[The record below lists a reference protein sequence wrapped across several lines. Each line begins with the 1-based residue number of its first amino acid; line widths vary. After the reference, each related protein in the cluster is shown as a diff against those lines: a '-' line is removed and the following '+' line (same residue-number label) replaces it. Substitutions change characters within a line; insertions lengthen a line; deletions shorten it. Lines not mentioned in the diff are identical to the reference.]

1 MPYTVAFT
9 MRFLMAVS
17 FRCLVIVGSPLKS
30 ERIIPSHLSPEHYME
45 RDCGPTITIGW
56 RLSCDLSC
64 QGKTRGPCKLARGV
78 SFSVMNELIDNTN
91 SLHTCSVDEDDR
103 VRLGRRAWFIECARR
118 ALCSLGL
125 KAFLAAALG
134 LSVSCPARGAE
145 PPAPSHWTII
155 HAGMLLSDARTD
167 PQPKMSILVKD
178 DTITAIRDGYVGAEA
193 IPAPK
198 PEHVKMVELQNQFV
212 MAGMVDAHTH
222 IVFPNLDVAIGL
234 FNVGL
239 MLRGGATTVRDAG
252 SSPEAIFPL
261 RDAIVEGSILGP
273 RIMASG
279 SPLSIT
285 GGHADFRNGKLQD
298 ELSPPAYS
306 SAVCDGVN
314 ECEKATR
321 KQIQFGADQIKVM
334 ASGGVSDDSDT
345 GLGPA
350 FSEAELKAIVVTAH
364 RMHRTVMAHAL
375 SAESI
380 EAAVDAGVDSV
391 EHGDFLNEEVARL
404 MAQHHVFFDPTLYSL
419 VALQNAIDHPTPSI
433 PMTEKNI
440 RKFRTMMATAPRIAE
455 RMALA
460 KRFGLTILA
469 GSDNGG
475 IITDEVVALVEQGHL
490 SPREA
495 LVASTV
501 NGADALHLSG
511 QIGTLAPGKSAD
523 VIAFD
528 GNPLTNIEDCHK
540 LHFVMARGHVAVSP
554 DTGEGDPTP
563 ASTLPK

>member
-1 MPYTVAFT
+1 
-9 MRFLMAVS
+9 
-17 FRCLVIVGSPLKS
+17 
-30 ERIIPSHLSPEHYME
+30 
-45 RDCGPTITIGW
+45 
-56 RLSCDLSC
+56 
-64 QGKTRGPCKLARGV
+64 
-78 SFSVMNELIDNTN
+78 MNEFLDNTN
-91 SLHTCSVDEDDR
+91 ILHTCSVNEDDR
-103 VRLGRRAWFIECARR
+103 VRLGRRAWFIECTRR

-198 PEHVKMVELQNQFV
+198 PEYVKMVELQNQFV

-222 IVFPNLDVAIGL
+222 IVDPNLDFGMGL
-234 FNVGL
+234 YNVGF
-239 MLRGGATTVRDAG
+239 MVRGGATTVRDAG
-252 SSPEAIFPL
+252 SVPEGIFPL
-261 RDAIVEGSILGP
+261 RQAIAEGSILGP
-273 RIMASG
+273 RILASG
-279 SPLSIT
+279 SPLTIT
-285 GGHADFRNGKLQD
+285 GGHADFRNGKLQA
-298 ELSPPAYS
+298 ELSPPLYS
-306 SAVCDGVN
+306 RAVCDGVD

-321 KQIQFGADQIKVM
+321 KQVQFGADQIKVM

-350 FSEAELKAIVVTAH
+350 FSDAELRAIVDSAH
-364 RMHRTVMAHAL
+364 RLHRTVMAHAL

-380 EAAVDAGVDSV
+380 KAAVDAGVDSI
-391 EHGDFLNEEVARL
+391 EHGDFLNEEVAKS
-404 MAQHHVFFDPTLYSL
+404 MAQHHVFFDPTLYVL
-419 VALQNAIDHPTPSI
+419 VAIQNVIDHPTPSI

-440 RKFRTMMATAPRIAE
+440 RKFHELMKTAPPIAE

-469 GSDNGG
+469 GSDDGG
-475 IITDEVVALVEQGHL
+475 TVTDEVVALVEQGHL

-501 NGADALHLSG
+501 NGAEAVHLSD

-540 LHFVMARGHVAVSP
+540 LHFVMARGRIAVNP

-563 ASTLPK
+563 ASSLPK